1 MARLGASVYPE
12 QEKIEEIDAILINN
26 KDGIHIEMSA
36 AFVDLIE
43 KAIANRAN
51 IENLSIDLQLRH
63 FTISFNI
70 TTIRSDV
77 LYKKEKEI
85 CYA

>member
-43 KAIANRAN
+43 KAIAN

>member
-1 MARLGASVYPE
+1 MARLGVSVYPE

-43 KAIANRAN
+43 KAIANSSN

>member
-1 MARLGASVYPE
+1 
-12 QEKIEEIDAILINN
+12 
-26 KDGIHIEMSA
+26 MSA

-43 KAIANRAN
+43 KAIANSSN